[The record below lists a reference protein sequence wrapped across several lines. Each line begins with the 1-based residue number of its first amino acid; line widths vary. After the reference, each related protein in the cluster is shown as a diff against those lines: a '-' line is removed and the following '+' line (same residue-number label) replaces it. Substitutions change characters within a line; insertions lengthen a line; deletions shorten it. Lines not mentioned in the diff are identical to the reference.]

1 MEENKS
7 AVTEQTAEQILPEY
21 KKTAYLVGSFAT
33 ICFLMRYV
41 ATVVIRLFVKNFAD
55 VFDPDLLYILRLSIS
70 ALFLQILP
78 SVIGAFMFGY
88 FGKKG
93 RGIKSLYTVPKRC
106 AKAIGNFGAVYGLG
120 QIVNI
125 LTMLVV
131 YIATAHNN
139 LNDSLNTMSS
149 LQPPG
154 MASAWFLLFM
164 LAVIA
169 PVFEEFVFRGV
180 LMDAL
185 KPYGNGLAIFTTGI
199 LFGLYHGN
207 VNQVFYAAVLGIA
220 LGYIANVTGS
230 VFPTTILHLMFNSI
244 SGIILLLHTTPSVQ
258 RYVMGS
264 DNGRIPDGDMFVVA
278 LFGIFMVCV
287 FALILT
293 GFVQAA
299 IKIKQIRRYK
309 VPEVCGEISNG
320 KKAAILVLTPTSII
334 ALLLIADTFFGFSDP
349 LLAAILG

>member
-1 MEENKS
+1 MDENKT

-21 KKTAYLVGSFAT
+21 KKTAYLIGTFVT

-55 VFDPDLLYILRLSIS
+55 VLDPDLLYIIRLSVS
-70 ALFLQILP
+70 GMFLQILP

-93 RGIKSLYTVPKRC
+93 RGIKALYTVPKRC

-169 PVFEEFVFRGV
+169 PVFEEFIFRGV
-180 LMDAL
+180 LMEAL

-207 VNQVFYAAVLGIA
+207 INQVFYAAALGIA
-220 LGYIANVTGS
+220 LGYIANATGS
-230 VFPTTILHLMFNSI
+230 IFPTTILHLMFNSI
-244 SGIILLLHTTPSVQ
+244 SGIILLLLTTPSVQ
-258 RYVMGS
+258 RYVMGGDDS
-264 DNGRIPDGDMFVVA
+264 RIPDGDMLIVA
-278 LFGIFMVCV
+278 FYGIFIVCV
-287 FALILT
+287 LVLVLV
-293 GFVQAA
+293 GVVLAA

-309 VPEVCGEISNG
+309 VPKVCGEISNG
-320 KKAAILVLTPTSII
+320 KKAALLILTPTSII
-334 ALLLIADTFFGFSDP
+334 AILLIADTFFGFTDP
-349 LLAAILG
+349 LFRAILS